1 MRKPLQ
7 NVRLLSSQSAEPQA
21 RHTTDNIATG
31 LKGKHEFQADTRM
44 LLEIVAKSLY
54 SDNEVFIRE
63 LISNA
68 SDALEKFRYKI
79 NSDDQTKY
87 QAIDRPLEITIE
99 TNQQDR
105 TLTIRVMF
113 IK

>member
-1 MRKPLQ
+1 MRKPLH

-21 RHTTDNIATG
+21 RHTTDKSAAG
-31 LKGKHEFQADTRM
+31 LNGKHEFQADTRM